1 MSAVH
6 QALEGS
12 LGVTQ
17 SVELHEGESPEK
29 SSQQD
34 QLGAVSE
41 PVVSGASHLSGKSN
55 GRELAEGFEY
65 CGYFLFCRL
74 KRHRFINWVRPLN
87 CHLEGYVS
95 N

>member
-1 MSAVH
+1 MH
-6 QALEGS
+6 QALESS

-29 SSQQD
+29 KLSSQQD

-65 CGYFLFCRL
+65 CGYFLFSRL
-74 KRHRFINWVRPLN
+74 KRHR
-87 CHLEGYVS
+87 
-95 N
+95 

>member
-1 MSAVH
+1 MLCTKLLKA
-6 QALEGS
+6 ALAS
-12 LGVTQ
+12 LRALNSTKANP
-17 SVELHEGESPEK
+17 LK
-29 SSQQD
+29 KLSSQQD

-65 CGYFLFCRL
+65 CGYFLFSRL
-74 KRHRFINWVRPLN
+74 KKRRFIDWVRPLN